1 MSRVRFAEIDLVF
14 IMQESEGLKSVI
26 YFVCGNLLMP
36 RSYPAQ
42 FKTGFNPP
50 PPPNATLYRSECTLG
65 AICTNPCRYEVQPR
79 SMSKVSNMASR

>member
-36 RSYPAQ
+36 RS
-42 FKTGFNPP
+42 
-50 PPPNATLYRSECTLG
+50 
-65 AICTNPCRYEVQPR
+65 
-79 SMSKVSNMASR
+79 